1 MNYVTPE
8 IHIISLIDETIQI
21 GKKDLK
27 VFVVSRDPR
36 EFSGSFVGSFY
47 ESLWQYYFIFTSLH
61 FQYLI
66 FYYLQCWK
74 CES

>member
-27 VFVVSRDPR
+27 VFVVSRTR
-36 EFSGSFVGSFY
+36 GNFLEVSSEVSM
-47 ESLWQYYFIFTSLH
+47 SHCVSIIFTSLH
-61 FQYLI
+61 FLI
-66 FYYLQCWK
+66 FNDPSSTKL
-74 CES
+74 EM